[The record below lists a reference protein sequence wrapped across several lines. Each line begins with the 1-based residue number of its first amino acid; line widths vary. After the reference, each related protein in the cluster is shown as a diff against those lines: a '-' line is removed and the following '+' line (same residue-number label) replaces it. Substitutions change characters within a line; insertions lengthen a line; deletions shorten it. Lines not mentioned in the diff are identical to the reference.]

1 MEELVR
7 RARDGDIK
15 AFEGLVEAYKNK
27 GFALSYSILGDRYS
41 AEDVLQEAFIK
52 AWRSLRSLRNISAF
66 NTWFMRIIINLSYNE
81 VKKRRREVSIDDF
94 EDLVAMVNMGAE
106 DKVDIQKALKSLS
119 VDHRAI
125 LILREIDGL
134 SYEEIADVLGIPLGT
149 VKSRINAARMKMREI
164 LKEEG

>member
-27 GFALSYSILGDRYS
+27 GFALSYSILGDKYI
-41 AEDVLQEAFIK
+41 AEDVLQEAFLR
-52 AWRSLRSLRNISAF
+52 AWRSLGSLRNTAAF
-66 NTWFMRIIINLSYNE
+66 NTWFLRIVANLSYNE
-81 VKKRRREVSIDDF
+81 VRKRREVVSFEGF
-94 EDLVAMVNMGAE
+94 EDLIAMADASPE
-106 DKVDIQKALKSLS
+106 DRMDIRRALMSLS
-119 VDHRAI
+119 ADHRAI

-134 SYEEIADVLGIPLGT
+134 SYGEIAEVLRIPIGT

-164 LKEEG
+164 LREGV

>member
-52 AWRSLRSLRNISAF
+52 AWRSLRALKDVSAF

-81 VKKRRREVSIDDF
+81 VKKRKREISIENF
-94 EDLVAMVNMGAE
+94 EDIPSVGDSAE
-106 DKVDIQKALKSLS
+106 DRIDIQRALSGLS
-119 VDHRAI
+119 VDHRVI

-134 SYEEIADVLGIPLGT
+134 SYDEIAEVLNIPIGT
-149 VKSRINAARMKMREI
+149 VKSRINAARMRMREI
-164 LKEEG
+164 LREEG